1 MHVEIEPVPIFV
13 RKSWCKVWYFL
24 FLIVD
29 GAGFP
34 HLIVGLT
41 MNQWLPTGESAFPL
55 NLSENHVIWAET
67 NNVYLSINKTVIHQF
82 MYFVQQGWEPI
93 A

>member
-1 MHVEIEPVPIFV
+1 MWKLSRYPFLLENHDAKYGI
-13 RKSWCKVWYFL
+13 FL